1 MTKEKKTEIK
11 VFSYMT
17 VQVILFVLYYG
28 FNIKLPLWVLWFPI
42 ILILMII
49 IFFISLFILS
59 FILEY

>member
-28 FNIKLPLWVLWFPI
+28 FNIKLPLWVLWFPT
-42 ILILMII
+42 ILFLIII
-49 IFFISLFILS
+49 IFFISLFMMA
-59 FILEY
+59 FILGV